1 MFFMSTLTS
10 KGQVTLPVK
19 VRKELGVDTGDTIIF
34 DFIDD
39 KLTIRKAKKIETLF
53 SSLPPLDF
61 SFKEK
66 LEEEITSDS
75 WSTK

>member
-1 MFFMSTLTS
+1 MFFTSTLTS
-10 KGQVTLPVK
+10 KGQITLPAK

-34 DFIDD
+34 DYIDD

-53 SSLPPLDF
+53 NSLPPLDF

-66 LEEEITSDS
+66 LEEEIAQDS
-75 WSTK
+75 WSSR